1 MLYITTI
8 QKTTTR
14 SSSPNQR
21 TSNNDVHIIDAIDID
36 DATSK
41 LIQYYIDKNTENETY
56 DITILTVN
64 EIIN

>member
-1 MLYITTI
+1 MLYIATI
-8 QKTTTR
+8 QKTTTY

-21 TSNNDVHIIDAIDID
+21 TSSNDVHMVEAIDRN

-41 LIQYYIDKNTENETY
+41 LIQYYIDKNTENEIY